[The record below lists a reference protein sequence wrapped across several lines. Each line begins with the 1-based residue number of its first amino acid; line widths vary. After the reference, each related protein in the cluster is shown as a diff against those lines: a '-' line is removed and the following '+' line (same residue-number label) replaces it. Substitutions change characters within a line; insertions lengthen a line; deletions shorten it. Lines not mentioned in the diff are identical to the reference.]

1 MRNLF
6 RFIKIYHFVL
16 LFILMESFSLFLYIS
31 NHKFQQ
37 SKFLSFTQEYT
48 GAIFNYYSDL
58 TQYLNLNE
66 ENESMHSE
74 NAELYTLLN
83 NESENQ
89 ELLSGYIPLLRQ
101 DLKNLE
107 NNIRAIFDSDD
118 YKEGRRAFMEKREPV
133 FRGH

>member
-48 GAIFNYYSDL
+48 GAIFSYYSDL
-58 TQYLNLNE
+58 
-66 ENESMHSE
+66 
-74 NAELYTLLN
+74 
-83 NESENQ
+83 NQ
-89 ELLSGYIPLLRQ
+89 DQIVNIQ
-101 DLKNLE
+101 DIIIL
-107 NNIRAIFDSDD
+107 IAIIL
-118 YKEGRRAFMEKREPV
+118 GN
-133 FRGH
+133 

>member
-48 GAIFNYYSDL
+48 GAIFNYYSNL
-58 TQYLNLNE
+58 SQYLNLKE
-66 ENESMHSE
+66 ENDFLQKE
-74 NAELYTLLN
+74 NSKLY
-83 NESENQ
+83 S
-89 ELLSGYIPLLRQ
+89 LLSREEENTNSILNEYIPSKII
-101 DLKNLE
+101 KNSIYKQ
-107 NNIRAIFDSDD
+107 NNLFASFN
-118 YKEGRRAFMEKREPV
+118 
-133 FRGH
+133 